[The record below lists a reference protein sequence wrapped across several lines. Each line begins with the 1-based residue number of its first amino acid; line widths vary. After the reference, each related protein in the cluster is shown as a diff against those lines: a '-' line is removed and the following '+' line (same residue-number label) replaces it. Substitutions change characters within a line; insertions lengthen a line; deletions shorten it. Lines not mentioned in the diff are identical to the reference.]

1 MSLRLHRVR
10 DDEQGAV
17 LVIVALLLLAL
28 VGMLVLVFDLG
39 RVVAIRRDM
48 VNASDAAVLA
58 AAQQCALGNEAKTP
72 GVASAAATS
81 LISQNDGDATL
92 QSIQGLEDCRT
103 PVGVAPKLLTVNS
116 TVTVDYFFAQIF
128 GLSSGPVQTT
138 ATAQWGPVGFAKPVP
153 ITVNNATLVGCS
165 IPQTIPPPGQHV
177 DCDLSYPKDL
187 LQEPRW
193 GVLDLSHWNDPS
205 AAPCHVDA
213 ATLKALIASFGW
225 KDVLPLNYPTATYD
239 CLDNGLSDAVWETIE
254 GKTLTFP
261 VIDVPNSTGQGCS
274 GADAGCQLD
283 TADVIGFIQLFVPIG
298 GVEKSGSTVI
308 IHAQW
313 NGPSTGEGI
322 PGTGAD
328 FGLRAVRLVR

>member
-1 MSLRLHRVR
+1 M
-10 DDEQGAV
+10 
-17 LVIVALLLLAL
+17 IVALLLFAL
-28 VGMLVLVFDLG
+28 IGMLVLVFDLG

-48 VNASDAAVLA
+48 VNASDAAALA

-81 LISQNDGDATL
+81 LISQNDGDASL
-92 QSIQGLEDCRT
+92 QSIQGLADCQT
-103 PVGVAPKLLTVNS
+103 PVGVTPKLVTVNS

-128 GLSSGPVQTT
+128 GFSSGPVQTT
-138 ATAQWGPVGFAKPVP
+138 ATAQWGTVGIAKPIP
-153 ITVNNATLVGCS
+153 ITVNNQTLTSCS
-165 IPQTIPPPGQHV
+165 IPLTIPPPGGQI

-193 GVLDLSHWNDPS
+193 GVLDLSQWNDPG

-213 ATLKALIASFGW
+213 ATLKALIESGGW
-225 KDVLPLNYPTATYD
+225 PDELKLNYPAATYD
-239 CLDNGLSDAVWETIE
+239 CLDNGLSDSVWETIE

-261 VIDVPNSTGQGCS
+261 VIDVPNSIGQGCS
-274 GADAGCQLD
+274 GADVGCQID
-283 TADVIGFIQLFVPIG
+283 TADVIGFIQLFVPFG
-298 GVEKSGSTVI
+298 GVEKDGDTVI

-313 NGPSTGEGI
+313 KGPTTGGGI
-322 PGTGAD
+322 PGSGAD